1 MIFTIKNKKTGR
13 KSYPAR
19 VVQKILIAL
28 FWLAVWQVLYL
39 AVKQE
44 ILVVSPVRVFLRLTE
59 LMRETEFWLS
69 AGYSMVRIVSGF
81 LAAVFAGTVLAV
93 LTSVSS
99 LANDLFRPVISIVKS
114 TPVASFILL
123 ALVWI
128 ESPYVPAFTS
138 FLMVL
143 PVVWANVTNGI
154 AKTDRNLLQ
163 MAQVYRFGV
172 AKTIRRVYVPSILPY
187 FTAACTTGMG
197 LAWKAGVAAEVLAN
211 TKYSIGGHIYSAKIY
226 IETVDLFAWTVVVIL
241 LSVLL
246 EWMMTHI
253 MRAVSRKYS
262 LS

>member
-1 MIFTIKNKKTGR
+1 MIFTTKSKITGKKSFPTE
-13 KSYPAR
+13 
-19 VVQKILIAL
+19 VVRKILVAL
-28 FWLAVWQVLYL
+28 FWLMVWQILYL

-44 ILVVSPVRVFLRLTE
+44 ILVVSPVRVFFRLTE
-59 LMRETEFWLS
+59 LMRETEFWWS

-81 LAAVFAGTVLAV
+81 LTAVLAGTILAV

-128 ESPYVPAFTS
+128 ASPYVPAFTS

-143 PVVWANVTNGI
+143 PVIWANVTNGI

-163 MAQVYRFGV
+163 LAQVYHFGV
-172 AKTIRRVYVPSILPY
+172 FKTVRRIYIPSIMPY

-246 EWMMTHI
+246 EWIMTHA
-253 MRAVSRKYS
+253 MRTVSRKYS